1 MKLTMKP
8 NPFDETP
15 TPDRWPLLD
24 QMKDPLKALADL
36 VHNHPEDSA
45 NRTVTTTT
53 LLLSLWQLAGRGMT
67 HRAPSLVLVNT
78 HGEQS
83 GPMDA
88 LAASLVN
95 PRVDTGPRL
104 HKEGP
109 FAQGTPEMAPNAMA
123 GAILRY
129 HERRKQANRSWVL
142 PELQMLEARYFAA
155 QDTGFGYGGTRPYA
169 MAWNDLFGWM
179 TNRDCQAILRVESAN
194 DLAMFREHVVHHPE
208 RLQAAHGYGPGLEMV
223 SKRLCLSGAITPEQW
238 DAEFAGRA
246 VELGLPLLFLPEPV
260 SGPDNAAIPPAL
272 EFMLALLPKA
282 FHEPMEDPANLIEG
296 EWFAHYGKLLRTRLR
311 MLPPEYDYSVQR
323 LARQLFPVSLRLTAW
338 AGHWSGASAGECEAL
353 ALDLCAHAL
362 RGVTIGVAGL
372 AWHGLGFD
380 PGCDRAKAL
389 KALAYLRTKG
399 PMTLSDLTRHG
410 KVKKPLRG
418 PLLERFVA
426 ENLVRVDGKMV
437 APTTYEEFVAA
448 LYARNEFPEP
458 ANHWELAAGRGGTAT

>member
-1 MKLTMKP
+1 
-8 NPFDETP
+8 
-15 TPDRWPLLD
+15 
-24 QMKDPLKALADL
+24 MKDPLKALADL

-45 NRTVTTTT
+45 SRTVTTTT
-53 LLLSLWQLAGRGMT
+53 LLLSLWQLAGQGMT
-67 HRAPSLVLVNT
+67 RRVPSLVLVNT
-78 HGEQS
+78 HGEQA

-95 PRVDTGPRL
+95 PQMDTGPRL

-129 HERRKQANRSWVL
+129 RERRMHANMPWVL

-155 QDTGFGYGGTRPYA
+155 QDTGFGYGRTRPYA
-169 MAWNDLFGWM
+169 MAWHDLFGWM
-179 TNRDCQAILRVESAN
+179 TNTDCQAILRVESAD
-194 DLAMFREHVVHHPE
+194 DLAMFRKHVVDDPQ
-208 RLQAAHGYGPGLEMV
+208 RLQAALGYGPGLEMV
-223 SKRLCLSGAITPEQW
+223 SKRLCLSGAISPERW

-246 VELGLPLLFLPEPV
+246 VELGLPLLFLPEAV
-260 SGPDNAAIPPAL
+260 SGPDTAAIPPAL

-296 EWFAHYGKLLRTRLR
+296 EWFSHYGKLLRTRLR
-311 MLPPEYDYSVQR
+311 MLPPEYDYAMQR

-338 AGHWSGASAGECEAL
+338 AGHWSGASAAECEAL

-362 RGVTIGVAGL
+362 RGVTIGVASL

-380 PGCDRAKAL
+380 TSCDQTKAL
-389 KALAYLRTKG
+389 KALDYLRTKG

-410 KVKKPLRG
+410 KVKKAVRG
-418 PLLERFVA
+418 SLLERFVA
-426 ENLVRVDGKMV
+426 EDLVRVDGKVV
-437 APTTYEEFVAA
+437 APTTYEEFAAA

-458 ANHWELAAGRGGTAT
+458 TNHWEPASGKAGRWA